1 MKYYCFGNIY
11 IAIKTRE
18 IVREKSAKMEQ
29 FSLKSIDNMN
39 GSIMTIYVNCVN
51 ELKMPTNRYDI
62 KNGNCIIW
70 ISPNIRA
77 YIEKNEIYAVFYPQS
92 EQHYILEIQENF
104 YHCITTERQ
113 LLNHLSLENIFLEN
127 NAFVLHSSFIKYQG
141 NGLLFFAPS
150 GTGKSTQ
157 ADLWRQYA
165 GAEIING
172 DRSLIRYES
181 AKWTAYG
188 LPFSGTSDYCKN
200 DSAPIKG
207 IIYLSQASEN
217 KLENLSPAT
226 AIRKLYSEITV
237 NSWNAKFIEKIF
249 SLLEILVKDI
259 PVYSFACKKS
269 ETAVTYL
276 KSQLFD
282 NN

>member
-1 MKYYCFGNIY
+1 MQYYKFGNITLKILSHSFISDY
-11 IAIKTRE
+11 DKGTLFRSAPLPNPDYFIVLQSVTSLSVPSISDTYHTANYSIWYDGKEETRVYQSNQGFYALFRKE
-18 IVREKSAKMEQ
+18 
-29 FSLKSIDNMN
+29 N
-39 GSIMTIYVNCVN
+39 G
-51 ELKMPTNRYDI
+51 
-62 KNGNCIIW
+62 
-70 ISPNIRA
+70 
-77 YIEKNEIYAVFYPQS
+77 Q
-92 EQHYILEIQENF
+92 YILELKNG
-104 YHCITTERQ
+104 CERYLRSERA
-113 LLNHLSLENIFLEN
+113 LLNHLSLEALFLNKE
-127 NAFVLHSSFIKYQG
+127 AFVLHSSFIKYQE

-172 DRSLIRYES
+172 DRSLIRYEC

-207 IIYLSQASEN
+207 IIYLTQASEN

-237 NSWNAKFIEKIF
+237 NSWNTKFIEKIF
-249 SLLEILVKDI
+249 SLLEILVKDVPI
-259 PVYSFACKKS
+259 YSFACTKS
-269 ETAVTYL
+269 KTAVTYL
-276 KSQLFD
+276 KNQLFD
-282 NN
+282 ND